1 MCVYVGEYRQ
11 IRWLD
16 SSVDRWTSRYRGIIS
31 IYLSNYLYMY
41 IYIYT
46 NRETMETCNLYLQ
59 NSEWGLCLDGDIALG
74 SYFRWALGFDSS
86 WVTGIQATSGWT
98 WGCLRVRGCRDWVL
112 YT

>member
-1 MCVYVGEYRQ
+1 MCVYVGVYRQ

-46 NRETMETCNLYLQ
+46 RIGRRWKPVTCIYRIRSGAFVWMGILLSDHTFVGLWGSILPGSPGSRRLQ
-59 NSEWGLCLDGDIALG
+59 GG
-74 SYFRWALGFDSS
+74 
-86 WVTGIQATSGWT
+86 
-98 WGCLRVRGCRDWVL
+98 RGAA
-112 YT
+112 